1 MNAINGT
8 YIAYGLV
15 FVAAAGVIYTL
26 WKTAIEASS
35 ASSAKL
41 DFENNLHADGRQKT
55 PLERFI
61 SPGALFRQRVIGAL
75 IPGLFVPFAFLVAG
89 LANPFFLLAFGGVFA
104 FVGWHIPKLY
114 WLSRVAKR
122 QRLFEMEILDLT
134 TGLAGALKAGMAF
147 PQALER
153 VSRRMTGPMA
163 EELSILRRE
172 YRLGMDIADS
182 FDRLVQRMP
191 CEDMRLLTASV
202 RLTGKTGGSL
212 AEVLSEMAEM
222 IRGRRDFA
230 EKLKTLTAQG
240 RFEGMVLGAMPVI
253 AFLIFY
259 VIQPDLMMTLF
270 KSVIG
275 WTALGV
281 AAVLETIGF
290 VVIGR
295 ITKIEV

>member
-1 MNAINGT
+1 MNGT
-8 YIAYGLV
+8 YIAYVLV
-15 FVAAAGVIYTL
+15 FFAATGIIYTL
-26 WKTAIEASS
+26 WKTTVEAST
-35 ASSAKL
+35 ASSAKM

-61 SPGALFRQRVIGAL
+61 SPGALFRQRVVGAL
-75 IPGLFVPFAFLVAG
+75 VPGLLVPFAFFVAG
-89 LANPFFLLAFGGVFA
+89 FANPFFLLAFGGVFA
-104 FVGWHIPKLY
+104 FVGWHVPRLY

-122 QRLFEMEILDLT
+122 QRLFEAEILDLA
-134 TGLAGALKAGMAF
+134 TGLASALKAGMAF

-163 EELSILRRE
+163 EELAILRRE
-172 YRLGMDIADS
+172 YRLGTEIADS
-182 FDRLVQRMP
+182 FDRLVYRMP

-212 AEVLSEMAEM
+212 ADVLAEMAEM

-230 EKLKTLTAQG
+230 ERVRTLTAQG
-240 RFEGMVLGAMPVI
+240 RFEGIVLGAMPVV
-253 AFLIFY
+253 AFIIFY
-259 VIQPDLMMTLF
+259 LIQPDLMMTLF
-270 KSVIG
+270 KSVGG

-290 VVIGR
+290 IVIGR

>member
-1 MNAINGT
+1 MNGT
-8 YIAYGLV
+8 YIAYALV
-15 FVAAAGVIYTL
+15 FAAMVGIAYTL
-26 WKTAIEASS
+26 WMAAAEVCS
-35 ASSAKL
+35 AGSAKL

-61 SPGALFRQRVIGAL
+61 SPGALFRQRIIAAL
-75 IPGLFVPFAFLVAG
+75 VPGLLVPFVFFVAG
-89 LANPFFLLAFGGVFA
+89 FSNPFFLLAFGGA
-104 FVGWHIPKLY
+104 LALVGWHLPRLY

-122 QRLFEMEILDLT
+122 QRLFEMEILDLA
-134 TGLAGALKAGMAF
+134 TGLGGALKAGMAF

-153 VSRRMTGPMA
+153 VSLRMTGPMA
-163 EELSILRRE
+163 EELTILKRE
-172 YRLGMDIADS
+172 YRLGMEIADS

-191 CEDMRLLTASV
+191 CEDMRLLATSI

-212 AEVLSEMAEM
+212 ADILAEMAEM
-222 IRGRRDFA
+222 IRERRDFA
-230 EKLKTLTAQG
+230 EKVRTLTAQG
-240 RFEGMVLGAMPVI
+240 RFEGMILGVMPIV

-259 VIQPDLMMTLF
+259 VIQPDLMMSLF

-275 WTALGV
+275 WTAIGI

-295 ITKIEV
+295 LTKIEV

>member
-1 MNAINGT
+1 
-8 YIAYGLV
+8 
-15 FVAAAGVIYTL
+15 
-26 WKTAIEASS
+26 
-35 ASSAKL
+35 
-41 DFENNLHADGRQKT
+41 
-55 PLERFI
+55 
-61 SPGALFRQRVIGAL
+61 
-75 IPGLFVPFAFLVAG
+75 
-89 LANPFFLLAFGGVFA
+89 
-104 FVGWHIPKLY
+104 
-114 WLSRVAKR
+114 
-122 QRLFEMEILDLT
+122 MEILDLA
-134 TGLAGALKAGMAF
+134 TGLGGALKAGMAF

-172 YRLGMDIADS
+172 YRLGMEIADS
-182 FDRLVQRMP
+182 FDRLVYRMP
-191 CEDMRLLTASV
+191 CEDMRLLAASI

-212 AEVLSEMAEM
+212 ADVLTEMAEM

-240 RFEGMVLGAMPVI
+240 RFEGIVLGAMPVI

-259 VIQPDLMMTLF
+259 MIQPNLMMTLF

-281 AAVLETIGF
+281 AATLEVIGF

>member
-1 MNAINGT
+1 MNGT
-8 YIAYGLV
+8 LIAYALV
-15 FVAAAGVIYTL
+15 FVAVAGVAYTL
-26 WKTAIEASS
+26 WKTAVEASS

-41 DFENNLHADGRQKT
+41 DFENTLHEDGRQKT
-55 PLERFI
+55 PLERFV

-75 IPGLFVPFAFLVAG
+75 VPGLLVPFVFLVAG
-89 LANPFFLLAFGGVFA
+89 FANPFFLLAFGGVFA
-104 FVGWHIPKLY
+104 FVGWHLPRLY

-122 QRLFEMEILDLT
+122 QRLFEVEILDLA

-153 VSRRMTGPMA
+153 VSRRVTGPMA
-163 EELSILRRE
+163 EEMSVLRRE
-172 YRLGMDIADS
+172 YRLGMEIADS

-191 CEDMRLLTASV
+191 CEDMRLLAASV

-212 AEVLSEMAEM
+212 ADVLAEMAEM

-240 RFEGMVLGAMPVI
+240 RFEGLVLGAMPVV
-253 AFLIFY
+253 AFVIFY
-259 VIQPDLMMTLF
+259 LIQPDLMMTLF
-270 KSVIG
+270 KSVAG

-281 AAVLETIGF
+281 AAVLEAIGF
-290 VVIGR
+290 VVISR
-295 ITKIEV
+295 LTKIEV

>member
-1 MNAINGT
+1 MNGT
-8 YIAYGLV
+8 LIAYALV
-15 FVAAAGVIYTL
+15 FIAIVGVVCTL
-26 WKTAIEASS
+26 WKTAAEASS

-61 SPGALFRQRVIGAL
+61 SPGALFRQRIIGAL
-75 IPGLFVPFAFLVAG
+75 VPGLFVPFVFLVAG
-89 LANPFFLLAFGGVFA
+89 FVNPVFLLAFGGAFA
-104 FVGWHIPKLY
+104 FAGWHVPRLY

-122 QRLFEMEILDLT
+122 QRLFETEILDLA
-134 TGLAGALKAGMAF
+134 TGLGGALKAGMAF

-153 VSRRMTGPMA
+153 VSQRVTGPMA
-163 EELSILRRE
+163 EELAILRRE
-172 YRLGMDIADS
+172 YRLGMEIADS

-191 CEDMRLLTASV
+191 CEDMRLLAASI

-212 AEVLSEMAEM
+212 ADVLAEMAEM

-240 RFEGMVLGAMPVI
+240 RFEGLVLGAMPII
-253 AFLIFY
+253 AFGIFY
-259 VIQPDLMMTLF
+259 LIQPDLMMSLF
-270 KSVIG
+270 RSVTG

-281 AAVLETIGF
+281 AAVLEAIGF
-290 VVIGR
+290 VVISR
-295 ITKIEV
+295 LTKIEV

>member
-1 MNAINGT
+1 MNGT
-8 YIAYGLV
+8 LIAYALV
-15 FVAAAGVIYTL
+15 FAAVVGVVFTL
-26 WKTAIEASS
+26 WKAIAEASS

-61 SPGALFRQRVIGAL
+61 SPGALFRQRVIAAL
-75 IPGLFVPFAFLVAG
+75 VPGLLVPFVFLVAG
-89 LANPFFLLAFGGVFA
+89 FANPLFLLAFGGVFA
-104 FVGWHIPKLY
+104 FVGWHVPRLY

-122 QRLFEMEILDLT
+122 QRLFEVEILDLA
-134 TGLAGALKAGMAF
+134 TGLGGALKAGMAF

-153 VSRRMTGPMA
+153 VSQRVTGPMA
-163 EELSILRRE
+163 EELAILRRE
-172 YRLGMDIADS
+172 YRLGMEIADS

-191 CEDMRLLTASV
+191 CEDMRLLAASI

-212 AEVLSEMAEM
+212 ADVLAEMAEM

-253 AFLIFY
+253 AFGIFY
-259 VIQPDLMMTLF
+259 LIQPDLMTTLF
-270 KSVIG
+270 TSVAG

-281 AAVLETIGF
+281 AAVLEAIGF

-295 ITKIEV
+295 LTHIEV

>member
-1 MNAINGT
+1 MNGAF
-8 YIAYGLV
+8 IAYALV
-15 FVAAAGVIYTL
+15 FAAVAGVVYTL
-26 WKTAIEASS
+26 WKTAAEASS

-41 DFENNLHADGRQKT
+41 DFENSLHADGRQKT

-75 IPGLFVPFAFLVAG
+75 VPGLLVPFAFFVAG
-89 LANPFFLLAFGGVFA
+89 FANPFFLLAFGGAFA
-104 FVGWHIPKLY
+104 FAGWHLPRLY
-114 WLSRVAKR
+114 WLSRVARR
-122 QRLFEMEILDLT
+122 QRLFEADILDLA
-134 TGLAGALKAGMAF
+134 TGLGGALKAGMAF

-172 YRLGMDIADS
+172 HRLGMEIADS

-191 CEDMRLLTASV
+191 CEDMRLLAASV
-202 RLTGKTGGSL
+202 RLSGKTGGSL
-212 AEVLSEMAEM
+212 ADVLAEMAEM

-240 RFEGMVLGAMPVI
+240 RFEGMALGAMPVV
-253 AFLIFY
+253 AFLVFY
-259 VIQPDLMMTLF
+259 VIQPELMMTLF
-270 KSVIG
+270 KSVAG
-275 WTALGV
+275 WAAIGV
-281 AAVLETIGF
+281 AAVLEVIGF
-290 VVIGR
+290 VVIGQ